1 MHPRINEILEYLDST
16 RLDLGNAVDGVAATR
31 REERPGPERWSVAEV
46 LEHLAII
53 EGRIGKLVATRI
65 AAAKSAGLGPESDTS
80 PILDSIDR
88 AKVVDRSR
96 AKTAPDMLKP
106 QSGAEATAVWS
117 RLEQSRAALREAVIS
132 GDGLALSEIKQE
144 HPVLGL
150 IDLYQWLVFVG
161 SHEARHT
168 AQIRE
173 IGSEFSEKSSAASE

>member
-1 MHPRINEILEYLDST
+1 
-16 RLDLGNAVDGVAATR
+16 
-31 REERPGPERWSVAEV
+31 
-46 LEHLAII
+46 
-53 EGRIGKLVATRI
+53 
-65 AAAKSAGLGPESDTS
+65 

-117 RLEQSRAALREAVIS
+117 RLEESRAKLREAVIS

-150 IDLYQWLVFVG
+150 INLYQWLVFVG

-173 IGSEFSEKSSAASE
+173 IGSEF